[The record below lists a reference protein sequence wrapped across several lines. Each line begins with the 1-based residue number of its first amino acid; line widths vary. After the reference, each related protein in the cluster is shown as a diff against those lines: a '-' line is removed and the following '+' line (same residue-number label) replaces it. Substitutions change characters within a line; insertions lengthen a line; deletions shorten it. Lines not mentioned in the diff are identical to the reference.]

1 VNVRLVSYAA
11 LTMFLTAGLSLLLIP
26 ALAQNGAPSPK
37 PPCIGCSV
45 DGKTTPRTADGHPDL
60 SGFWNNHG
68 TNHLYSRVDDGS
80 LLFDFGGNGAGRPAP
95 APGAPPP
102 TPPAPLSE
110 PSYKPEYMDKVKAIT
125 DNSYGSSTDADP
137 QYDCKPMGVPRSMA
151 TRDSEYSAFQ
161 IVQTPQLITILFE
174 GSPYSTWRVIYTDG
188 RQHPKDLDTSYMGHS
203 IGHWEGETLVVDVVG
218 LNDETW
224 LGGGFTGLKY
234 ANIHSTQEHV
244 TERLTRN
251 GDMLTY
257 EATVDDPVMFT
268 KPWVITPKVV
278 RHAGPEDE
286 LLETTCITVD
296 KGHIIKP
303 TEQDHFTCNYCI
315 PEKKDK

>member
-1 VNVRLVSYAA
+1 VKYRFVSKEAIVV
-11 LTMFLTAGLSLLLIP
+11 SLLVGPCL
-26 ALAQNGAPSPK
+26 ALPVVAQNGAPTASA
-37 PPCIGCSV
+37 PCIGCSV

-60 SGFWNNHG
+60 SGLW
-68 TNHLYSRVDDGS
+68 TNRGNGHLSARTDDGS
-80 LLFDFGGNGAGRPAP
+80 VLFDFGGNNAARPAP
-95 APGAPPP
+95 APGAAAPA
-102 TPPAPLSE
+102 PPAPLAE
-110 PSYKPEYMDKVKAIT
+110 PSYKPEFMAKVKAIT

-137 QYDCKPMGVPRSMA
+137 QYECKPMGVPRSMA

-174 GSPYSTWRVIYTDG
+174 GSPYSTYRVIYMDG

-203 IGHWEGETLVVDVVG
+203 IGHWEGDTLVVDVVG

-234 ANIHSTQEHV
+234 ASIHSDKEHV
-244 TERLTRN
+244 TERITRN

-257 EATVDDPVMFT
+257 EATVEDPVMFT
-268 KPWVITPKVV
+268 KPWVITPKQI
-278 RHAGPEDE
+278 RHAGPDDE
-286 LLETTCITVD
+286 LLETTCITND

-303 TEQDHFTCNYCI
+303 TEEDHFTCNYCI
-315 PEKKDK
+315 PEKSNK